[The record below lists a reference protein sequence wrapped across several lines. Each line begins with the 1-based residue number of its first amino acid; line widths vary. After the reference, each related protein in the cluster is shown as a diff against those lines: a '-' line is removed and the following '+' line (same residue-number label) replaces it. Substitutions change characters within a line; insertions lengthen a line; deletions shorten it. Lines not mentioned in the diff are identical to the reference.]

1 MQRVKQI
8 DWRLL
13 ATRPELSLL
22 RCASDTAYTCG
33 HFAKI
38 TGLDWQGSAV
48 LFVDQRIL
56 FVSSEMDAMREKI
69 KAAYAADSGFFT
81 KFAENCYSHCE
92 KFKTLVT
99 ATQKTGSTFSALLA
113 SFNSYFDAHIEACCF
128 LLPLPP
134 TDSILT
140 EEIKL
145 ELSKRGVKGEEVE
158 GYLAALTY
166 PEKENNHVA
175 EMTSFYKLCKIEQ
188 QGNAEKLQRAI
199 TRHLKQFAWIGSRQM
214 WDTAWTQKDIL
225 QRIAELKK
233 QGKDTSDELKKFKQ
247 SRRQAA
253 KELKKAIRKLKL
265 QPEERLS
272 KLAEIAREY
281 AYLRTYRTDSIHYS
295 NYQAGKMLRKIAKKL
310 GITYTDVTLMSAN
323 EVRRSLEEKKLTVS
337 REVLAERNKDY
348 ATLSLGCN
356 FEVLSGADLQQLKK
370 ELRDLLAV
378 QQATEL
384 KGNVAFAGKVTGRA
398 KIVMTQ
404 FDLDKVQ
411 QGDVLVTVMTF
422 PNYVSAM
429 QRASAFVTDEGGI
442 LCHAAIVARELAKPC
457 VIGTKTATKV
467 FRDGDTIEVDA
478 EKGIVRKVG

>member
-1 MQRVKQI
+1 M
-8 DWRLL
+8 
-13 ATRPELSLL
+13 
-22 RCASDTAYTCG
+22 
-33 HFAKI
+33 
-38 TGLDWQGSAV
+38 
-48 LFVDQRIL
+48 
-56 FVSSEMDAMREKI
+56 
-69 KAAYAADSGFFT
+69 
-81 KFAENCYSHCE
+81 
-92 KFKTLVT
+92 
-99 ATQKTGSTFSALLA
+99 
-113 SFNSYFDAHIEACCF
+113 
-128 LLPLPP
+128 
-134 TDSILT
+134 
-140 EEIKL
+140 
-145 ELSKRGVKGEEVE
+145 
-158 GYLAALTY
+158 
-166 PEKENNHVA
+166 
-175 EMTSFYKLCKIEQ
+175 
-188 QGNAEKLQRAI
+188 
-199 TRHLKQFAWIGSRQM
+199 
-214 WDTAWTQKDIL
+214 
-225 QRIAELKK
+225 
-233 QGKDTSDELKKFKQ
+233 
-247 SRRQAA
+247 
-253 KELKKAIRKLKL
+253 KKAIRKLKL